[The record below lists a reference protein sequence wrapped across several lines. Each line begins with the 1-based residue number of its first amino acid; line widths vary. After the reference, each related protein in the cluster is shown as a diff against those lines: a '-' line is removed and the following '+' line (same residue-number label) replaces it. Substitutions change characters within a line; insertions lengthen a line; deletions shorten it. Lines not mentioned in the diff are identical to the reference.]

1 MLILKFII
9 IHIMA
14 LIKRFYD
21 IKDLIKPGKVLIIF
35 GPRRAGKTTLLRKFL
50 DESPLKSRLDVGDN
64 IRIQELLGSRDLPR
78 IIEYASQYEVLA
90 IDEAQMI
97 PNIGYALKMIVDQIP
112 HIRVIATGS
121 SSFDLAQ
128 EVGEPLTGRK
138 ITIALYPFS
147 QKELLNEKYN
157 RYELKEHL
165 NDFLV
170 FGSYPDVVLADSR
183 EEKMRIL
190 NELVE
195 SYLLKD
201 ILALDRVRSPKVLL
215 DLLKLVAFQVGSEV
229 SLSEIARQVHLDVKT
244 VDRYLDLFEKS
255 FVLKRIGGF
264 SRNLRKE
271 VSSKAKYFFI
281 DNGIRNAIISN
292 FQPLENRDDIGKL
305 FENFCI
311 AEKIKMNMYKGR
323 ISPMYFWRTYDKQEI
338 DIVEEYDGQ
347 LFAYECKWSP
357 KKQNIKAP
365 ASFHTAYPDAQFSV
379 MHRENYLDFF
389 V

>member
-1 MLILKFII
+1 
-9 IHIMA
+9 MA
-14 LIKRFYD
+14 LLKRFYD
-21 IKDLIKPGKVLIIF
+21 IKDFIKPGKALVVF
-35 GPRRAGKTTLLRKFL
+35 GPRRAGKTTLLKEFL
-50 DESPLKSRLDVGDN
+50 DNSPLKSRIDFGDN

-78 IIEYASQYEVLA
+78 IVEYASQYDVLA

-97 PNIGYALKMIVDQIP
+97 PSIGHALKIIVDQIP
-112 HIRVIATGS
+112 HVRVVVTGS

-138 ITIALYPFS
+138 TTITLYPFS

-157 RYELKEHL
+157 RYELKEKL
-165 NDFLV
+165 NEFLI
-170 FGSYPDVVLADSR
+170 FGSYPDVVLTDSR
-183 EEKMRIL
+183 EEKIRIL

-229 SLSEIARQVHLDVKT
+229 SLSEIARQVRLDVKT

-255 FVLKRIGGF
+255 FVLKRVGGF

-271 VSSKAKYFFI
+271 VVSKAKYFFV
-281 DNGIRNAIISN
+281 DNGVRNAIIAN
-292 FQPLENRDDIGKL
+292 FQPVENRDDVGNL
-305 FENFCI
+305 FENFCVS
-311 AEKIKMNMYKGR
+311 EKIKTNAYKGH
-323 ISPMYFWRTYDKQEI
+323 ISPIYFWRTYDRQEI
-338 DIVEEYDGQ
+338 DMVEEYDGK

-357 KKQNIKAP
+357 NKQNMKVP
-365 ASFHTAYPDAQFSV
+365 VSFRSAYPKADFSV
-379 MHRENYLDFF
+379 IHRENYLDFIA
-389 V
+389 